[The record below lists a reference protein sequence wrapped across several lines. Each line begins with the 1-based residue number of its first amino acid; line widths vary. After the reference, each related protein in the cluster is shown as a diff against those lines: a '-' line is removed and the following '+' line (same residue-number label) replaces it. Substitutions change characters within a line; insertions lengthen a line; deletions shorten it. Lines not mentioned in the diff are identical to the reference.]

1 MGSLL
6 RHYTTDGLVVVN
18 PMADDSWE
26 DEFLD
31 KLEAMLRNMGMPISR
46 DQLKGFLNQ
55 FKDQFDAMGID
66 PEKIAKGGV
75 NFNFDISE
83 LAKMFNSG
91 SSIEDLFK
99 NLGMDVKV
107 DVAPV
112 EMDPSA
118 LEQSDNET
126 VTLPAEDVYLDGWN
140 MSITLDFA
148 LKGDIETDQLEI
160 ELIKNGS
167 QIEIMRS
174 TQVKPIALV
183 ELPHPCDNVVDWTL
197 NNGILDITLKLT
209 PQGKALEQDD
219 DDDLPAPGEVSI
231 DFGDDDD
238 DEDDG
243 GIPIF

>member
-1 MGSLL
+1 
-6 RHYTTDGLVVVN
+6 
-18 PMADDSWE
+18 MADDSWE

-31 KLEAMLRNMGMPISR
+31 KLEGMLRNMGMPINR
-46 DQLKGFLNQ
+46 EQLKGFLNQ
-55 FKDQFDAMGID
+55 FKDQFDTMGIN
-66 PEKIAKGGV
+66 PEKIANGEV
-75 NFNFDISE
+75 NFNFDISD
-83 LAKMFNSG
+83 LTKMFSAG
-91 SSIEDLFK
+91 SSIEDLLK

-118 LEQSDNET
+118 LETEDDAS
-126 VTLPAEDVYLDGWN
+126 VALPAEDVYLDGWN

-148 LKGDIETDQLEI
+148 LKGDIESDHLEI

-167 QIEIMRS
+167 QIEIMRT
-174 TQVKPIALV
+174 TQPKPLALV
-183 ELPHPCDNVVDWTL
+183 ELPHPCDDVVDWTL

-209 PQGKALEQDD
+209 PQGKALEANDD
-219 DDDLPAPGEVSI
+219 DEVPAPGDISI
-231 DFGDDDD
+231 DVGESDDDD